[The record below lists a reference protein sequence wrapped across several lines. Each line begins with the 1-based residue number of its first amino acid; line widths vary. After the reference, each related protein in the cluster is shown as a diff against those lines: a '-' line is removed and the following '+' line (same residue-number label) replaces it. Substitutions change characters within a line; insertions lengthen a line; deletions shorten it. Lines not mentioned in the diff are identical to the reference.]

1 MNGGAINHNKNIASE
16 LPWKDVAPFSWKHFM
31 IRCGSPECSLR
42 MKMQPAMFARFR
54 GIHFQTRWYHE
65 TPCLTGALVEA
76 VKQMLPNAVPG
87 RQRPHRLP
95 LGLLLV
101 KRGAITPQELR
112 EGLRL
117 QRQAGT
123 GKLGYWL
130 RQFTALEEDQICAAL
145 SQQWGC
151 PVFPLNEHTVPPL
164 TTDAPPYPLLA
175 AAKAV
180 PVFTTPDGR
189 QRHIAFSERVD
200 HTLLYA
206 LEEILGCH
214 TFPCVARESAVGE
227 ALEQFRRRSAGNEIC
242 FDTVRDPAEIAATI
256 CSYAAQMDIREVKVV
271 PAGGCLWVAFF
282 RKSVRRDL
290 LFRVPS
296 ADPART
302 GEPLLPQIK
311 ALPNIDDMR
320 RDGVAGAALPL

>member
-1 MNGGAINHNKNIASE
+1 MIGAENQDRSMASK
-16 LPWKDVAPFSWKHFM
+16 LPWKYAAPFSWKHLM
-31 IRCGSPECSLR
+31 IRCGSPDCSLR
-42 MKMQPAMFARFR
+42 MKMQPAVFARFR
-54 GIHFQTRWYHE
+54 GIHFQSRWYHE
-65 TPCLTGALVEA
+65 ALCLTEALVDA
-76 VKQMLPNAVPG
+76 VKQMLSNAVPG

-145 SQQWGC
+145 SQQCGC
-151 PVFPLNEHTVPPL
+151 PVFPLNEHTAPPP
-164 TTDAPPYPLLA
+164 TPDAPPYPLLA
-175 AAKAV
+175 TAKAV
-180 PVFTTPDGR
+180 PVFTTPNGR

-206 LEEILGCH
+206 LEEILGCR
-214 TFPCVARESAVGE
+214 TFACVARESAVAE
-227 ALEQFRRRSAGNEIC
+227 ALEQFRKRSAGNEIC

-256 CSYAAQMDIREVKVV
+256 CSYAAQMDVREVKVV
-271 PAGGCLWVAFF
+271 PAGGYLWVAFF
-282 RKSVRRDL
+282 RKGVRRDL

-296 ADPART
+296 GDAACA
-302 GEPLLPQIK
+302 GELPLPQIK
-311 ALPNIDDMR
+311 AFPEMDDMR
-320 RDGVAGAALPL
+320 RDGVVGAAGLL